1 MPSAYP
7 LVKEA
12 AKHCWGK
19 GHQNIF
25 KDFCIKHAHKFINAP
40 LTLGE
45 EQNLEY
51 YSLFQNY
58 LELYE
63 SSLSSY
69 IETLNVSI
77 EEFYSELVAVK
88 DDPSIKDKKLLHFVN
103 YLLASTDYAGTLTI
117 KNICMCLYILFFC
130 YLLRLI
136 LCDVFI
142 AFYKLMIRAAKKL
155 NTEGNIDDEDDV
167 NESKAESKTASTDGR
182 GSPNADHKS
191 ESKKYPS
198 ESKDSGYK

>member
-45 EQNLEY
+45 EQNLEF

-103 YLLASTDYAGTLTI
+103 YLLASTDYAGI
-117 KNICMCLYILFFC
+117 I
-130 YLLRLI
+130 
-136 LCDVFI
+136 
-142 AFYKLMIRAAKKL
+142 
-155 NTEGNIDDEDDV
+155 
-167 NESKAESKTASTDGR
+167 
-182 GSPNADHKS
+182 H
-191 ESKKYPS
+191 
-198 ESKDSGYK
+198 